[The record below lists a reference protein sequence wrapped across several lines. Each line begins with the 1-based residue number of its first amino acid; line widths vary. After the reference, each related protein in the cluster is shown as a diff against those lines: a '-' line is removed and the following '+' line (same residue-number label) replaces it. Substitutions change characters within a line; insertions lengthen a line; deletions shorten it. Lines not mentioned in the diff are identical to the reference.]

1 MLEILFGIVVGLSLG
16 LTGGGG
22 SIFAV
27 PLLIFGLQVPPL
39 QATSISLA
47 AVAATSLYGSLVAG
61 FTRMIEWRA
70 AIILGTAGI
79 LTAPLGVKLAHHV
92 SQQFIVIGFATLMLI
107 VAVLMSLRIW
117 RQPGSSTVVRAGLID
132 DLEKDSGSI
141 CRLDENA
148 VLRLTAPCSGVL
160 FLAGCVTGVL
170 SGFFG
175 VGGGFLI
182 VPALTFVTQLTIQR
196 AVASSLFIISVV
208 GISGVTSALWQGRQ
222 IPLSLTV
229 LFVLGGI
236 IGMFLGQRIA
246 RKISGVRLQK
256 IFIAMIVI
264 VALTSLLLS
273 GKIPV

>member
-27 PLLIFGLQVPPL
+27 PLLIFGLQLPPL

-47 AVAATSLYGSLVAG
+47 AVAATSMYGSLVAG

-70 AIILGTAGI
+70 AIILGSAGV

-92 SQQFIVIGFATLMLI
+92 PQQFIVVGFAILMLI
-107 VAVLMSLRIW
+107 VACLMALRVW
-117 RQPGSSTVVRAGLID
+117 RQPGSATVVRAGLID
-132 DLEKDSGSI
+132 DLKKDSGAI
-141 CRLDENA
+141 CRLDENS
-148 VLRLTAPCSGVL
+148 VLHLTAPCSGVL
-160 FLAGCVTGVL
+160 FLAGCVTGIL

-182 VPALTFVTQLTIQR
+182 VPALTFVTQLSIQR
-196 AVASSLFIISVV
+196 AVASSLFIISVI
-208 GISGVTSALWQGRQ
+208 GISGVTSALWQGRE
-222 IPLSLTV
+222 IPLVLTV
-229 LFVLGGI
+229 LFILGGM

-246 RKISGVRLQK
+246 RKISGVRMQK

-264 VALTSLLLS
+264 VAVTSLLLS
-273 GKIPV
+273 GKIPA